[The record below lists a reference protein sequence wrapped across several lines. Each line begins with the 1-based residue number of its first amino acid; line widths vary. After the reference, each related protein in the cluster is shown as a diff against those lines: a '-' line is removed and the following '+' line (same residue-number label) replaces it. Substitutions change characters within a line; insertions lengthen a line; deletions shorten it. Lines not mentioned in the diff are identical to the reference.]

1 MKILFSS
8 YHNPHFITITEYIER
23 AIERLEHSLI
33 FFEDRVFI
41 ILDRIREKEQ
51 FFQNWDLKRLNN
63 KFISLAFHFKPDIC
77 LFAGGHQILPKTI
90 EKKVSLQ

>member
-1 MKILFSS
+1 MGKLEKNKKLCIYNNRGNCELF
-8 YHNPHFITITEYIER
+8 YF
-23 AIERLEHSLI
+23 
-33 FFEDRVFI
+33 
-41 ILDRIREKEQ
+41 LDRIREKEQ
-51 FFQNWDLKRLNN
+51 FFQNWDLKRRNN